1 MVRVL
6 LYWSNICVLNKSEI
20 ELLRRAKEDLL
31 RDGIELEVR
40 FFGLGYPL
48 HMSDYLRA
56 ADAIIPDMILSTDL
70 EVFED
75 ERVYKKIENEL
86 IDASMLYRNTIKE
99 IERPMLLPY
108 LSIPLM
114 LFSKDKEGLSFKDLK
129 NNNAAFGGIN
139 NSAAKSVVKTVWSLY
154 GKAEAEAL
162 LKSSFITPM
171 PIGAFQSVRAG
182 QRKAAVIPSLFALSD
197 TSFISSPLKE
207 GVLSIPSY
215 ISVRNTIDKDVASRI
230 IERLNGNDFIKLYEE
245 QGKMLMSSKDAP
257 VWYKALNTKLVLPLY
272 DFLSNLDSTEF
283 YDLYCKYIPSAA
295 KY

>member
-1 MVRVL
+1 MVKVL

-20 ELLRRAKEDLL
+20 ELLKRAKEDLL
-31 RDGIELEVR
+31 KDDIELEVK

-56 ADAIIPDMILSTDL
+56 DNAIIPDMILSTDL

-75 ERVYKKIENEL
+75 ERVYKKIESDL
-86 IDASMLYRNTIKE
+86 ADASRLYRNTIKE

-114 LFSKDKEGLSFKDLK
+114 LFSKDKKDLAFTELK
-129 NNNAAFGGIN
+129 ANDAAFGGIN

-154 GKAEAEAL
+154 GKDEAEAL

-171 PIGAFQSVRAG
+171 PIGAFQSVRTG
-182 QRKAAVIPSLFALSD
+182 QRKTAVIPSLFALSD
-197 TSFISSPLKE
+197 TSYISSPLKE
-207 GVLSIPSY
+207 GILSIPSY
-215 ISVRNTIDKDVASRI
+215 ISVRKTIDSEVASKI

-245 QGKMLMSSKDAP
+245 QGKMIMASKEAP
-257 VWYKALNTKLVLPLY
+257 EWYKALNTQLALPSY
-272 DFLSNLDSTEF
+272 DFLSKLDSAEF
-283 YDLYCKYIPSAA
+283 YELYCKYIPSAT